1 MNYNEC
7 KVLCRLKRKSEP
19 LISKVPID
27 EFTEM
32 AQLNFDYE
40 FDGVSKI
47 YPYELPNEVKNLEY
61 NIMVICGASG
71 SGKTTLLKQFPLNI
85 WEKIILNH
93 I

>member
-47 YPYELPNEVKNLEY
+47 YPGGFLTNPPF
-61 NIMVICGASG
+61 CA
-71 SGKTTLLKQFPLNI
+71 
-85 WEKIILNH
+85 IIK
-93 I
+93 

>member
-40 FDGVSKI
+40 FDGV
-47 YPYELPNEVKNLEY
+47 
-61 NIMVICGASG
+61 
-71 SGKTTLLKQFPLNI
+71 
-85 WEKIILNH
+85 
-93 I
+93 